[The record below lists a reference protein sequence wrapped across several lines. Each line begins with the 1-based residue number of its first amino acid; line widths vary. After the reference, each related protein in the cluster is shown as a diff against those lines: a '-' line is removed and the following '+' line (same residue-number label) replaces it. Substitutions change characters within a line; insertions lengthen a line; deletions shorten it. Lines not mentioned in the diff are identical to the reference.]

1 MRKINEH
8 ENLVFWEL
16 FVSIKVVNHT
26 HSLKQKMGFMTD
38 STLLSANTKFTSH
51 HLKTTVLV
59 TLICIL
65 VCGVHAEGVK

>member
-38 STLLSANTKFTSH
+38 STLCYYPQTQSSQAIT
-51 HLKTTVLV
+51 
-59 TLICIL
+59 
-65 VCGVHAEGVK
+65 